1 MGIAR
6 LGLILF
12 AWSLWI
18 TSGKVVLGRANATK
32 TNDTTTAAPA
42 PAAPAEETSKVQRLP
57 VNQPIINVELLPSS
71 IPHGNIN
78 GPSMIRV
85 PNFVTNRLGTYYL
98 YFSHHD
104 GKAIHFVCTICWR
117 PLHCHQR
124 THKIEQVVART
135 YVLITLPPQTS
146 LSITRSRKSECT
158 TIVLLLDAN
167 FKVSSLNA
175 TLHYSTFYFPNQIIS
190 LSIINDVRS
199 NQQRW
204 YIVPP
209 HESSL

>member
-6 LGLILF
+6 PGLILCV
-12 AWSLWI
+12 WSLWI
-18 TSGKVVLGRANATK
+18 TSGKVVLGRTNATK

-85 PNFVTNRLGTYYL
+85 PNFVTNPLGTYYL

-104 GKAIHFVCTICWR
+104 GKAIHFAYAQSVGGPYTVH
-117 PLHCHQR
+117 PTGSL
-124 THKIEQVVART
+124 KLEQVVSKNICLNHIASPD
-135 YVLITLPPQTS
+135 V
-146 LSITRSRKSECT
+146 
-158 TIVLLLDAN
+158 IVDHEKQEIRMYYHCPAAKMAN

-190 LSIINDVRS
+190 LSAANDVRS

-204 YIVPP
+204 YIV
-209 HESSL
+209 HSS